1 MKIPKRARLI
11 VIVVSVVAV
20 VLTAGSLPWPKNAV
34 PAHRATVHADGGCS
48 LASLS
53 GPYAFSAQGTLLT
66 SVLGLPAPAPWGE
79 VARVD
84 FNGAGSFSASASV
97 NVGGV
102 ALNSIPITGSYTVN
116 TDCTASF
123 RIPLNAQ
130 DTITEAVVVTGSG
143 RGFVLAHTESFAVIQ
158 GSGQRLGD

>member
-1 MKIPKRARLI
+1 MKRAIITLLTMAAIAGLI
-11 VIVVSVVAV
+11 LWARTGRHVIA
-20 VLTAGSLPWPKNAV
+20 TLPV
-34 PAHRATVHADGGCS
+34 VHAQNGNGGCS
-48 LASLS
+48 IASLS

-66 SVLGLPAPAPWGE
+66 SILGLPAPAPWGE

-84 FNGAGSFSASASV
+84 FNGAGSFSASVSV

-102 ALNSIPITGSYTVN
+102 ALNSILVTGSYTVN
-116 TDCTASF
+116 RDCTASF

-143 RGFVLAHTESFAVIQ
+143 QGFVLTHTESFAVVQ

>member
-1 MKIPKRARLI
+1 MKTPGKVRLI
-11 VIVVSVVAV
+11 VILVTVVAV
-20 VLTAGSLPWPKNAV
+20 VFAAGSMPWPKHAA
-34 PAHRATVHADGGCS
+34 PSHMATVHADGGCS
-48 LASLS
+48 VASLS

-66 SVLGLPAPAPWGE
+66 SILGLPAPAPWGE

-102 ALNSIPITGSYTVN
+102 ALNSITVTGSYTVN
-116 TDCTASF
+116 KDCTASF

-143 RGFVLAHTESFAVIQ
+143 QGFVLTHTESFAVVQ

>member
-1 MKIPKRARLI
+1 MKHS
-11 VIVVSVVAV
+11 VVSAVVAV
-20 VLTAGSLPWPKNAV
+20 LGCLVVAVSLGNLSKHRIPGL
-34 PAHRATVHADGGCS
+34 PASVVRADGGCS
-48 LASLS
+48 VASLS

-79 VARVD
+79 VSRVD

-102 ALNSIPITGSYTVN
+102 ALNSITVTGSYTVN
-116 TDCTASF
+116 KDCTASF

-130 DTITEAVVVTGSG
+130 DIITEAVVVTGG
-143 RGFVLAHTESFAVIQ
+143 GQGFVLTHTESFAVVQ